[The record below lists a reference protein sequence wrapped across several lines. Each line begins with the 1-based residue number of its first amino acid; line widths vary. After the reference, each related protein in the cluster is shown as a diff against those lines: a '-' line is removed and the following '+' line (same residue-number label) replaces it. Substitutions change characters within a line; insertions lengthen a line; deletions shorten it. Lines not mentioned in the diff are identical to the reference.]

1 MKLKIKKSRLW
12 VPAAG
17 IVLAFGFF
25 NNCCLLPYLNGGEV
39 IDWDNLAFTLLILAG
54 AGGVRDVAL
63 RRFRYMEEVILEG
76 QKSQSSGFWTN
87 KIWIPAIGWCLVGGL
102 FNNCCVHPFFNI
114 GEVEWGGLMGA
125 LSILL
130 TISGFRE
137 YGKYDQDSKVLQ
149 REGKLEVS
157 KEAENWT

>member
-1 MKLKIKKSRLW
+1 MKIKIKKSRLW

-39 IDWDNLAFTLLILAG
+39 IDWNNLIFALTILLG
-54 AGGVRDVAL
+54 VGGIRDVAM
-63 RRFRYMEEVILEG
+63 RKFRYIGEILVEN
-76 QKSQSSGFWTN
+76 QKAPSKSFFNN
-87 KIWIPAIGWCLVGGL
+87 KIWIPSIGWCLVGGL
-102 FNNCCVHPFFNI
+102 ANNCCIHPFFNI
-114 GEVEWGGLMGA
+114 GEVDWGGLLGA

>member
-25 NNCCLLPYLNGGEV
+25 NNCCLLPYLNGGEI
-39 IDWDNLAFTLLILAG
+39 IDWDNLIFALTIMLGF
-54 AGGVRDVAL
+54 GGIRDVAL
-63 RRFRYMEEVILEG
+63 RKFRYIGEILVEG
-76 QKSQSSGFWTN
+76 QKTASKGFWTN
-87 KIWIPAIGWCLVGGL
+87 KIWIPTIGWCLVGGL

-114 GEVEWGGLMGA
+114 GEVEWGGLLGA

-130 TISGFRE
+130 GISGFRE
-137 YGKYDQDSKVLQ
+137 YGKYDQDNKILKK
-149 REGKLEVS
+149 EGKLEASKDVS
-157 KEAENWT
+157 EV